1 MQYNKYY
8 MAGCLLTSGNLT
20 HGQQYYNLSSCS
32 QVFHARSN
40 IVFLVHGFYP
50 SLWKDS
56 VSWLW
61 DFYDIKD
68 RILEDD
74 ASTNNTV
81 VIIVNWTKVSNRHS
95 LSIIKY
101 LSFQGSE
108 VHFGLFLKDVLEGII
123 GKLTETMTNFA
134 PIISQVIKD
143 ITTLGKYTPDP
154 QLSRDRG
161 WPYFHKS
168 KASTHT
174 ILDYLPL
181 DPSYLVRD
189 EFCLPWLDYRVLLH
203 IYYHYASMLRNK
215 NCRWI

>member
-8 MAGCLLTSGNLT
+8 MVGCLLTSGNLT
-20 HGQQYYNLSSCS
+20 DGQQYYNLSSSCS

-56 VSWLW
+56 VAWLW

-68 RILEDD
+68 RIIEDD
-74 ASTNNTV
+74 AKNNNTV
-81 VIIVNWTKVSNRHS
+81 VIIVNWTKVINRQS
-95 LSIIKY
+95 FQIIKY

-123 GKLTETMTNFA
+123 GKLTDTMSNFA

-143 ITTLGKYTPDP
+143 ITMLGKYTPSSSTNV
-154 QLSRDRG
+154 QG
-161 WPYFHKS
+161 WGM
-168 KASTHT
+168 A
-174 ILDYLPL
+174 
-181 DPSYLVRD
+181 
-189 EFCLPWLDYRVLLH
+189 
-203 IYYHYASMLRNK
+203 
-215 NCRWI
+215 